1 MTEEIAN
8 AEVVAVYP
16 NKVRVAVDD
25 LLNFQAA
32 GESLRVGSFLKV
44 SDNDNVSLICI
55 IESFSIEMKEVKGG
69 GSSDYKRVYMI
80 DAYPL
85 GPLKTGSSI
94 AAVTN
99 SPFRQRRSSRRRKR
113 KSQPSMQ
120 TAMRLKTAF
129 AFLH

>member
-1 MTEEIAN
+1 MSEEIAN

-55 IESFSIEMKEVKGG
+55 IESFSIEMKEVKGD

-80 DAYPL
+80 DA
-85 GPLKTGSSI
+85 
-94 AAVTN
+94 
-99 SPFRQRRSSRRRKR
+99 
-113 KSQPSMQ
+113 
-120 TAMRLKTAF
+120 
-129 AFLH
+129 